1 MEGLHLPASLMLFAT
16 LLFCAA
22 SVFRYSI
29 CVSLLD
35 RPIMIG
41 VIWSA
46 FTGEWAMTM
55 SLALFFELFW
65 LDLMHVGTYIPPFSS
80 MSLLLCILL
89 ADYFNISDVRQL
101 PLPILLSL
109 PWALAGAAAERW
121 MRQRQSVLYFNFV
134 ERGEALRKFLVPGRI
149 FCKSILKLM
158 ALQAVLF
165 AGCYSITENLGHLL
179 VNWLGLPT
187 FSWLNWGL
195 LWTLGAAM
203 GGFMALRTR
212 RAYFVFAACI
222 VCVAAY
228 LLI

>member
-1 MEGLHLPASLMLFAT
+1 M
-16 LLFCAA
+16 
-22 SVFRYSI
+22 Y
-29 CVSLLD
+29 
-35 RPIMIG
+35 
-41 VIWSA
+41 
-46 FTGEWAMTM
+46 
-55 SLALFFELFW
+55 FEYF
-65 LDLMHVGTYIPPFSS
+65 FSS
-80 MSLLLCILL
+80 C
-89 ADYFNISDVRQL
+89 NVRD
-101 PLPILLSL
+101 PYYDLSVET
-109 PWALAGAAAERW
+109 ARSQKC
-121 MRQRQSVLYFNFV
+121 RVKYIRSVGCSQDND
-134 ERGEALRKFLVPGRI
+134 PRI
-149 FCKSILKLM
+149 FCKTILKLM